1 MTRKPWEYIQERFKT
16 GLDKELSKRET
27 MKMTEEDEAL
37 RSKVGNICEVVG
49 RAIRGGELQYEVL
62 RWGRESEGTFW
73 EPMGS
78 IKRKEPYVMKMCLN
92 YDAKLQAYQ
101 SGAEIRPCTQ
111 AEILKHLAEFGISHR
126 LAQSGRIK
134 GMSGG
139 QKCRLVLAS
148 AVWNKPHFIALDEP
162 TNYLDNE
169 TLNAL
174 SSALRRFE
182 GGILVISHHAT
193 FVSET
198 CTELWRV
205 ENKKVVLTQTAKE
218 GRTMQRGGS
227 SGSLSRN
234 DSSSS
239 LASAGSAGSE

>member
-1 MTRKPWEYIQERFKT
+1 M
-16 GLDKELSKRET
+16 
-27 MKMTEEDEAL
+27 
-37 RSKVGNICEVVG
+37 
-49 RAIRGGELQYEVL
+49 
-62 RWGRESEGTFW
+62 RWGKEQDGASW
-73 EPMGS
+73 EPVGS
-78 IKRKEPYVMKMCLN
+78 LKRKDPYVWKMCLN
-92 YDAKLQAYQ
+92 YDAKLQAFQ

-148 AVWNKPHFIALDEP
+148 AVWNKPHLIALDEP

-193 FVSET
+193 FINDT
-198 CTELWRV
+198 CTCLLYTSPSPRDV
-205 ENKKVVLTQTAKE
+205 EE
-218 GRTMQRGGS
+218 SRMPS
-227 SGSLSRN
+227 S
-234 DSSSS
+234 
-239 LASAGSAGSE
+239 A